1 MKKRLTLLLALLMV
15 IMIAGCSEKKEPTE
29 APASSDGTAA
39 ADDTA
44 AADASAEVP
53 ATPQTTPDGDA
64 IQSETLNA
72 EIPTTDSYMPA
83 PTAMVK
89 DFPVLSQY
97 PELPTGCEVTSLT
110 MVLNF
115 NRLAADKCDIADNY
129 LEKGEVGTV
138 DFCVAF
144 EGDPRDEGSYGC
156 YAPVIVKAADKYL
169 TANNSS
175 LKATDLTG
183 TGFTDLFA
191 YIDQGIPVIVWGT
204 LDCEEGHYSVTWEV
218 DGKELAWFTPEHCM
232 VLLGYS
238 DYQVWVADPVH
249 GDIQVFDRELFRVR
263 YESLG
268 QQAVVIR

>member
-1 MKKRLTLLLALLMV
+1 MKKRLTVLLALLMV
-15 IMIAGCSEKKEPTE
+15 ITIVGCSEKKVDSSPAAPADETE
-29 APASSDGTAA
+29 AVS
-39 ADDTA
+39 DTA
-44 AADASAEVP
+44 ADATGEDSAI
-53 ATPQTTPDGDA
+53 PQIPSDGDVTR
-64 IQSETLNA
+64 SETLNA

-89 DFPVLSQY
+89 DFPVLIQY

-115 NRLAADKCDIADNY
+115 NQLAADKCDIADNY

-138 DFCVAF
+138 DFRVAF
-144 EGDPRDEGSYGC
+144 EGDPRDENSYGC

-175 LKATDLTG
+175 LRATDLTG
-183 TGFTDLFA
+183 TAFTDLFA
-191 YIDQGIPVIVWGT
+191 YVDKGIPVIVWGT

-218 DGKELAWFTPEHCM
+218 DGKELTWFTPEHCM

-268 QQAVVIR
+268 QQAVVIQ